1 MAKFC
6 SECGS
11 LLPEKGKF
19 CPECGAA
26 VGVVIDAP
34 AGSTVT
40 VTDTPPE
47 AAVRQIPKPAAASQN
62 AKKQPERAARKKT
75 EKAAKG
81 GRRGLSLFLVL
92 VMLVELAVAGF
103 KYPGFLR
110 KKEDDA
116 PQLSEES
123 FVDSTPSGVSE
134 IQLTKEDY
142 SVEPER
148 VTVSASDGCCQL
160 ESGVKVDFG
169 SNTAICAGKE
179 LAVRIIGGRT
189 DERYE
194 AKIYD
199 FSLTDTSTFSAP
211 VKITLPYDKSW
222 GNNVFVQY
230 YNEDT
235 GAWEVLWT
243 ETDGEGNAV
252 FCTGHFSTFA
262 VFRDMVTGKEP
273 VTDDGPVIAFLKDPS
288 RMEKDTLCYI
298 NYAALAYQVKN
309 GGKMSL
315 SELGNPS
322 DTYWTERSMS
332 ILNNTGGAAGYVF
345 DAASFA
351 EGGSVVYK
359 GASNAL
365 TRFGYVMTAAKIFT
379 QYYRTGDMAGTLST
393 NKADLASAALTAA
406 SELTAGGVSTALGAA
421 ALALYVTSTA
431 QSVMEDINLRGKEDM
446 TEYAYRLFTGDNAT
460 VIMNSKNGLIC
471 SYKYAPTEYER
482 LAYLTWNK
490 NEVPL
495 TDKMGLSAADWV
507 APLMFIAEHYSYEN
521 IPKAVDNL
529 LTQYVNIFWNV
540 ERLDQQTF
548 NSFLENTKAGVSG
561 TKSLKSEYKTPSK
574 AKRQEYTARY
584 KAELYAWLKPYLND
598 IMEQAYFKMLNSV
611 FDDAQAL
618 EKLLNTQLTFTLAD
632 EKCDTFADSVYA
644 AYDCSLALS
653 EDGEAIWR
661 FSPDE
666 NWTLS
671 CSRLMY
677 LYAGC
682 PVYVKVTNGT
692 ETVFTKKFAL
702 NGDAVTITLGESEE
716 TLLTEP
722 EEDYWLEDNE
732 GDAYWVLSKF
742 VYVPYQSN
750 KDVPFGDKNALYGIR
765 TTDTRYANSRK
776 IGGETEVY
784 SFVDSNNLQ
793 LSEEISWSADLPG
806 AILQDSSEFTY
817 RIHQKD
823 EAFRYG
829 IYYPGAIQMP
839 CSETDEADCWAFSGE
854 GVIPASEEGGSR
866 EIMIVIHDIGLV
878 YRECSFEEA
887 VDTEPLTVEMDPIDY
902 WKKK

>member
-92 VMLVELAVAGF
+92 VMLVELGVAGF

-235 GAWEVLWT
+235 GAWEALWT

-252 FCTGHFSTFA
+252 FYTGHFSTFA

-702 NGDAVTITLGESEE
+702 NGDAVTITLGEAE
-716 TLLTEP
+716 EP
-722 EEDYWLEDNE
+722 EDTYLPEPFNGGDVILDDDGIDWSQSDAFAEPTTTPELEGPLTLEQIAGTYTYSISENSDGQVTIRQSDDGVDVVMNGE
-732 GDAYWVLSKF
+732 NLISSVRAKGGDGSANYEATGVNTGRVTVKLHLDGESMPFVL
-742 VYVPYQSN
+742 
-750 KDVPFGDKNALYGIR
+750 D
-765 TTDTRYANSRK
+765 
-776 IGGETEVY
+776 
-784 SFVDSNNLQ
+784 
-793 LSEEISWSADLPG
+793 
-806 AILQDSSEFTY
+806 FTY
-817 RIHQKD
+817 RPEEHLIEMKGSI
-823 EAFRYG
+823 EG
-829 IYYPGAIQMP
+829 
-839 CSETDEADCWAFSGE
+839 ETFY
-854 GVIPASEEGGSR
+854 GSR
-866 EIMIVIHDIGLV
+866 KTD
-878 YRECSFEEA
+878 
-887 VDTEPLTVEMDPIDY
+887 
-902 WKKK
+902 

>member
-92 VMLVELAVAGF
+92 VMLVELGVAGF

-702 NGDAVTITLGESEE
+702 NGDAVTITLGEAE
-716 TLLTEP
+716 EP
-722 EEDYWLEDNE
+722 EDTYLPEPFNGGDVILDDDGIDWSQSDAFAEPTTTPEPEGPLTLEQIAGTYTYSISENSDGQVTIRQSDDGVDVVMNGENLISSVRAE
-732 GDAYWVLSKF
+732 GGDGSANYEATGVNTGRVTVKLHLDGESMPFVL
-742 VYVPYQSN
+742 
-750 KDVPFGDKNALYGIR
+750 D
-765 TTDTRYANSRK
+765 
-776 IGGETEVY
+776 
-784 SFVDSNNLQ
+784 
-793 LSEEISWSADLPG
+793 
-806 AILQDSSEFTY
+806 FTY
-817 RIHQKD
+817 RPEEHLIEMKGSI
-823 EAFRYG
+823 EG
-829 IYYPGAIQMP
+829 
-839 CSETDEADCWAFSGE
+839 ETFY
-854 GVIPASEEGGSR
+854 GSR
-866 EIMIVIHDIGLV
+866 KTD
-878 YRECSFEEA
+878 
-887 VDTEPLTVEMDPIDY
+887 
-902 WKKK
+902 